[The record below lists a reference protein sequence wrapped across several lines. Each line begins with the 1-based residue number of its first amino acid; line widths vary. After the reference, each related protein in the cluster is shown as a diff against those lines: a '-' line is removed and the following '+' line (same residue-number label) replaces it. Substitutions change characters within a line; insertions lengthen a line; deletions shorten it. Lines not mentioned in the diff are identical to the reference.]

1 MRPVHEAGKQGDIAG
16 THEEEQGPMPGASPG
31 LWAELP
37 TAGRFTC
44 FADYT
49 K

>member
-1 MRPVHEAGKQGDIAG
+1 MSPVHEAGKQCDIAG
-16 THEEEQGPMPGASPG
+16 THEEEQGTMPGASPG

-37 TAGRFTC
+37 AAERFTC
-44 FADYT
+44 FADCT